1 MSNKEFGKMLRD
13 KRMELG
19 LSLRELSESTGL
31 NRGYLSRLEADQI
44 TPRVDNLV
52 KLADA
57 LALAKDER
65 ASTRES
71 YRSTLAEAAG
81 HRSTSGM
88 AADRVRRDFAVRLG
102 KEGLNDTQ
110 IEAALKGVSEP
121 TMIRVLSGE
130 EALEILPL
138 RSLKDP
144 DAMLNL
150 DQEVVLIPESEQR
163 LEAGE
168 RAAIMVQGSLTRT
181 QKTQLRTIAKL
192 IQSIVGS
199 QK

>member
-1 MSNKEFGKMLRD
+1 MAKKGFGKKLQT
-13 KRMELG
+13 KRLELG
-19 LSLRELSESTGL
+19 LSLRELSEATGL
-31 NRGYLSRLEADQI
+31 NRGYLSRLEAEQI
-44 TPRVDNLV
+44 TPRGDNLV

-71 YRSTLAEAAG
+71 YRSKLAEAAG
-81 HRSTSGM
+81 HRSRSGM
-88 AADRVRRDFAVRLG
+88 TADRVRRDFASRLR
-102 KEGLNDTQ
+102 KEGLSETQ

-138 RSLKDP
+138 RSLTDP
-144 DAMLNL
+144 NAMLNL

-163 LEAGE
+163 FEAGE
-168 RAAIMVQGSLTRT
+168 RAAVVVQGSLTQT

-199 QK
+199 AK